1 MLIIFDC
8 DGVLVDSEPLA
19 NQVLAEFLTEL
30 GQPHTAAECQAR
42 YVGRS
47 IPSIMTDIE
56 AESGIELPADF
67 HAELWRRDREAFAG
81 RLQAIPGVAEVLRG
95 LLAAGRRRCVAS
107 SSAPERIRNSLTVT
121 GLIDYFE
128 PHLYSA
134 LQVAR
139 GKPAP
144 DLFLHAAAA
153 MAADPADCTV
163 IEDSLAGVTAGV
175 AAGMRVIGFAGGGHC
190 GPGHAE
196 RLTGAGAAAVFT
208 DMASL
213 AEVL

>member
-1 MLIIFDC
+1 MLILFDC

-19 NQVLAEFLTEL
+19 NEVLAAFLTEL
-30 GQPHTAAECQAR
+30 GLPHTAHDCQAR

-47 IPSIMTDIE
+47 IPSIIADIE
-56 AESGIELPADF
+56 GESDIKLPKDF
-67 HAELWRRDREAFAG
+67 HAELWRRDKEAFAG
-81 RLQAIPGVAEVLRG
+81 RLRAIPGVKDVLAG
-95 LLAAGRRRCVAS
+95 LDAKARPRCVAS

-128 PHLYSA
+128 PHLFSA
-134 LQVAR
+134 MQVAR

-144 DLFLHAAAA
+144 DLFELAAET
-153 MAADPADCTV
+153 MGFDPADCTV
-163 IEDSLAGVTAGV
+163 IEDSLAGVQAGL

-196 RLTGAGAAAVFT
+196 RLLAAGATAAFS
-208 DMASL
+208 DMARL